1 METVR
6 ALAENLAALLR
17 REHDALA
24 DFLVALADFDHRRCW
39 VALGHSSLFYF
50 LHRELRLSKGAA
62 QYRKVAAELI
72 QEVPGVVE
80 PLRDGRLCL
89 TSITEAAKVVTAE
102 NWETVLPRFYGLSK
116 REAMEVVAVLQ
127 PHPAPPTR
135 DVVSPVRVATPVR
148 PVPASVGHASAGS
161 TLALGDA
168 LGPALAGRSLG
179 WPDEPPA
186 KSVSPSFPGPVATSP
201 VVTASGVTTPELT
214 TPAFSVPVS
223 AAALANV
230 RPVDVVPLT
239 SEHHRLHATV
249 SSEFMAKLAA
259 ARDALSHA
267 HPDATLGEIL
277 EAGLD
282 LLLAQA
288 AKKKGLVAKPRSGK
302 GSMEGLVAKPR
313 SGEGSAEALVAKSR
327 DGKGSPEGP
336 VAKPRNRKGSTEMR
350 TAKSD
355 HIPAHVKREVW
366 KRDGGRCQW
375 PLHSGGI
382 CGSTRCLELDHIQ
395 PRSRGGASTVDNLRV
410 LCRGHNDLAARLAL
424 GDAQMDSFT
433 RGLAGAPRGPQA
445 SRSEP
450 PPVHL

>member
-1 METVR
+1 METAR
-6 ALAENLAALLR
+6 ALTENLAALLR

-161 TLALGDA
+161 TLALGDVSGA
-168 LGPALAGRSLG
+168 ALAGRSLG

-186 KSVSPSFPGPVATSP
+186 KTVSPSFPGPVDTFP
-201 VVTASGVTTPELT
+201 VVTASGVLTSDLT
-214 TPAFSVPVS
+214 TPAFSAPVS

-239 SEHHRLHATV
+239 SEQHRLHATV
-249 SSEFMAKLAA
+249 SSEFMAKLEA

-288 AKKKGLVAKPRSGK
+288 AKKKGLS
-302 GSMEGLVAKPR
+302 
-313 SGEGSAEALVAKSR
+313 
-327 DGKGSPEGP
+327 
-336 VAKPRNRKGSTEMR
+336 
-350 TAKSD
+350 
-355 HIPAHVKREVW
+355 
-366 KRDGGRCQW
+366 
-375 PLHSGGI
+375 
-382 CGSTRCLELDHIQ
+382 
-395 PRSRGGASTVDNLRV
+395 RSRGAGR
-410 LCRGHNDLAARLAL
+410 ARRRA
-424 GDAQMDSFT
+424 M
-433 RGLAGAPRGPQA
+433 
-445 SRSEP
+445 SRSREGGGLDGGFGHEVEEREGLDGRACREAEKRGGLDGGP
-450 PPVHL
+450 DGIG